1 MQEKNICIIIYMT
14 TLFDVLNNGY
24 KDKKKKNKNLNGYVM
39 DKQLSNKNYQ
49 TYYDPK
55 NKKLLFNVT
64 GTRPTAS
71 DWLNNINLGLGIGF
85 KESKRYKESHH
96 GLREAKQKYNVENA
110 TVTGHSKGGLI
121 SNYISSKG
129 DKVIT
134 LDKATTIGGKS
145 REGSKDYRT
154 NGDVVSLLASTRHNT
169 INLSNPNKQTGN
181 IVHDILNAHDIKNI
195 KNEKLFV

>member
-1 MQEKNICIIIYMT
+1 MT

-24 KDKKKKNKNLNGYVM
+24 KDKKKKSKNLGGYVM
-39 DKQLSNKNYQ
+39 DEQLSNKHYQ

-55 NKKLLFNVT
+55 DKKLLFNVT
-64 GTRPTAS
+64 GTRPTAG

-85 KESKRYKESHH
+85 KQSKRYKEAHH
-96 GLREAKQKYNVENA
+96 ELREAKKKYNVENA
-110 TVTGHSKGGLI
+110 TVTGHSKGGYI
-121 SNYISSKG
+121 ANHISSKN

-134 LDKATTIGGKS
+134 LDKATTFGGKS

-169 INLSNPNKQTGN
+169 INLKNPNQTTGN
-181 IVHDILNAHDIKNI
+181 IGYDILKAHDIKNI
-195 KNEKLFV
+195 KN

>member
-1 MQEKNICIIIYMT
+1 MT

-24 KDKKKKNKNLNGYVM
+24 KDKKKKSKNLNGYVM
-39 DKQLSNKNYQ
+39 DEELSNKHYQ

-55 NKKLLFNVT
+55 DKKLLFNVT

-85 KESKRYKESHH
+85 KESKRYQESHK
-96 GLREAKQKYNVENA
+96 GLRDAKQKYNVQNA

-134 LDKATTIGGKS
+134 LDAAQSILNKS
-145 REGSKDYRT
+145 QSGSKNYRS
-154 NGDVVSLLASTRHNT
+154 NGDIVSLLGANKHNT
-169 INLSNPNKQTGN
+169 INLSNPNKQLEILFMIFLMHMILKISKMKNYLFENN
-181 IVHDILNAHDIKNI
+181 I
-195 KNEKLFV
+195 

>member
-1 MQEKNICIIIYMT
+1 M
-14 TLFDVLNNGY
+14 NNFFF
-24 KDKKKKNKNLNGYVM
+24 
-39 DKQLSNKNYQ
+39 SNKHYQ

-55 NKKLLFNVT
+55 NKKLIFNVT

-96 GLREAKQKYNVENA
+96 ALREAKQKYNVQNA

-129 DKVIT
+129 DNVVT
-134 LDKATTIGGKS
+134 LDAAQSILNKS
-145 REGSKDYRT
+145 QSGSKNYRT
-154 NGDVVSLLASTRHNT
+154 NGDIVSLLGANKHNT

-181 IVHDILNAHDIKNI
+181 IIYDTLQAHDIKNI
-195 KNEKLFV
+195 KNKKLFV

>member
-1 MQEKNICIIIYMT
+1 MYYYIMT

-24 KDKKKKNKNLNGYVM
+24 KDKKKKSKNLGGYVM
-39 DKQLSNKNYQ
+39 DEQLSNKHYQ

-55 NKKLLFNVT
+55 DKKLLFNVT

-85 KESKRYKESHH
+85 KESKRYKESHKA
-96 GLREAKQKYNVENA
+96 LRDAKQKYNAQNA
-110 TVTGHSKGGLI
+110 VVTAHSKGGLI
-121 SNYISSKG
+121 ANYISSKG
-129 DKVIT
+129 DNVVT
-134 LDKATTIGGKS
+134 LDAAQSIGNKS
-145 REGSKDYRT
+145 QSGSKNYRT
-154 NGDVVSLLASTRHNT
+154 NGDIVSLLGANKHNT
-169 INLSNPNKQTGN
+169 INLKNPNQQTGN